1 MDKYKKVEKPKQ
13 DVEIKENE
21 IRITTQ
27 GKMRNY
33 ISYATGLFREKN
45 VMEVVLKAM
54 GRAINK
60 TVTIAE
66 IIKRR
71 IANLHQITQIE
82 STDIK
87 DVWEP
92 LEVGLD
98 TIETTRHV
106 SSITIILSSNPLDTT
121 SPGYQPPIPADQ
133 VRPVDTYIPRPRG
146 RGGRGIRGFRGGRS
160 RGRSRGRGFR
170 SVPPQQDGPPG
181 TPDANFGGNGGGGGG
196 FGGFGR
202 SRGYSRGRSRS
213 RGRGRG
219 FRGRGR
225 APPMYDNNGPPR
237 IYDNSGPPRTY
248 DNNNNNSNPRIY
260 DNNNNNNNNNN
271 FGGGGGEILG
281 RGRSSGPPRTY
292 DNNNNNNFGGGGGE
306 NLGRGR
312 FRGRGRRGGRGRG
325 RGINNPQQAPQEII

>member
-1 MDKYKKVEKPKQ
+1 MEKYKKVEKPKQ

-45 VMEVVLKAM
+45 ATEIVLKAM

-92 LEVGLD
+92 LEYGLD
-98 TIETTRHV
+98 KIETTRHV
-106 SSITIILSSNPLDTT
+106 SSITITLSTNVLDIT

-133 VRPVDTYIPRPRG
+133 VHPADTFTPQPSGSQSGPHRRAGRNRG
-146 RGGRGIRGFRGGRS
+146 SRGRGDFRGDFRGGFRAGPSDVPTSQGASVEFPDTHYDAGGEVRGYRGRGRSRARGGRGRGNRGGYRGRGRGNRGGYNNGTFNNNNGTFNNNNNNNNGAYAAFNNNNNNNNGFNNNAGFNNTGNAGYS
-160 RGRSRGRGFR
+160 NTSYNNENLRARPRGRGRSRGRG
-170 SVPPQQDGPPG
+170 
-181 TPDANFGGNGGGGGG
+181 
-196 FGGFGR
+196 
-202 SRGYSRGRSRS
+202 

-219 FRGRGR
+219 
-225 APPMYDNNGPPR
+225 ANVNQLQQQVPLTEST
-237 IYDNSGPPRTY
+237 NS
-248 DNNNNNSNPRIY
+248 S
-260 DNNNNNNNNNN
+260 
-271 FGGGGGEILG
+271 
-281 RGRSSGPPRTY
+281 
-292 DNNNNNNFGGGGGE
+292 
-306 NLGRGR
+306 
-312 FRGRGRRGGRGRG
+312 
-325 RGINNPQQAPQEII
+325 